1 MYCTTST
8 RLRELRND
16 VPPEQVSFPWSG
28 YRKTEHLADGRGSLS
43 TGAVSDN
50 STNALGL
57 GLTPTD
63 AQIHHADVEKNLQK
77 ANDLLAAAQEQLA
90 EAEKRVMLAKEGLYM
105 MSLDYQNASRV
116 LGQFRGLQSYVYGTC
131 SLI

>member
-8 RLRELRND
+8 RLRELRDD
-16 VPPEQVSFPWSG
+16 VPPEQVSLPWGS
-28 YRKTEHLADGRGSLS
+28 YRETEHLADGQGGQS

-50 STNALGL
+50 STNALRL

-63 AQIHHADVEKNLQK
+63 AQIHHADADKNLQK
-77 ANDLLAAAQEQLA
+77 ANDHLDAAQEQFA
-90 EAEKRVMLAKEGLYM
+90 EAVKRVVLAKEGHELV
-105 MSLDYQNASRV
+105 SLDYQNTSRV

-131 SLI
+131 SLT